1 MGLGGTGGGGLFV
14 ILDTVLIS
22 PLVFSV
28 LLLLIEVYGFRGGSS
43 IYFGVSS
50 SCWER
55 SGLAV
60 PTDEALVP
68 F

>member
-1 MGLGGTGGGGLFV
+1 
-14 ILDTVLIS
+14 
-22 PLVFSV
+22 VFSV